1 EPRHRRPRGLRPAR
15 GRAPPDSCWRCLM
28 ATQAKAVARTVPK
41 LKGKV
46 LILEARFHEHIT
58 DMLVKGAI
66 GVLEQ
71 SGIKYDR
78 LAVPGSFEIPG
89 AIKFAMNMY
98 DGFVALGC
106 VIRGETSHFE
116 YVCAE
121 SARGLMSLSMDHNIA
136 IGYGVLTCDNE
147 AQAIQRADPKQLD
160 KGGDAALACLRVT
173 VMRRASLGAGRS

>member
-1 EPRHRRPRGLRPAR
+1 
-15 GRAPPDSCWRCLM
+15 M
-28 ATQAKAVARTVPK
+28 ATQTKPSQRTVPK

-58 DMLVKGAI
+58 EMLVKGAI
-66 GVLEQ
+66 AILEK
-71 SGIKYDR
+71 SGIKYER
-78 LAVPGSFEIPG
+78 LSVPGSFEIPG

-121 SARGLMSLSMDHNIA
+121 SARGLMALTMEHNMA
-136 IGYGVLTCDNE
+136 IGYGVLTCENE
-147 AQAIQRADPKQLD
+147 QQAIERADPKQLD
-160 KGGDAALACLRVT
+160 KGGDAALACLR
-173 VMRRASLGAGRS
+173 MIELKCRFLGGRSV

>member
-1 EPRHRRPRGLRPAR
+1 
-15 GRAPPDSCWRCLM
+15 M
-28 ATQAKAVARTVPK
+28 ATQTKPSARAVPK

-58 DMLVKGAI
+58 EMMVKGAVAI
-66 GVLEQ
+66 LEKSGV
-71 SGIKYDR
+71 KYER
-78 LAVPGSFEIPG
+78 LSVPGSFEIPG

-121 SARGLMSLSMDHNIA
+121 SARGLMALTMEHNMA

-147 AQAIQRADPKQLD
+147 QQAIERADPKQLD
-160 KGGDAALACLRVT
+160 KGGDAALACLR
-173 VMRRASLGAGRS
+173 MIELKCRFLGGRSV

>member
-1 EPRHRRPRGLRPAR
+1 
-15 GRAPPDSCWRCLM
+15 M
-28 ATQAKAVARTVPK
+28 ATQAKPVARTVPK

-58 DMLVKGAI
+58 DMMVKGAV

-71 SGIKYDR
+71 SGVKYDR
-78 LAVPGSFEIPG
+78 LSVPGSFELPG
-89 AIKFAMNMY
+89 AVKFAMNMY

-106 VIRGETSHFE
+106 VLRGATSHFE

-136 IGYGVLTCDNE
+136 IGYGVLTCDTE
-147 AQAIQRADPKQLD
+147 AEAIERADPKQLD
-160 KGGDAALACLRVT
+160 KGGDAALACLR
-173 VMRRASLGAGRS
+173 MIELKNRFLGGSRA

>member
-1 EPRHRRPRGLRPAR
+1 
-15 GRAPPDSCWRCLM
+15 M
-28 ATQAKAVARTVPK
+28 ATQARPSARAVPK

-58 DMLVKGAI
+58 DMMVKGAI
-66 GVLEQ
+66 AILDQ
-71 SGIKYDR
+71 SGIKYER

-89 AIKFAMNMY
+89 AIKFALNMY

-106 VIRGETSHFE
+106 VIRGATSHFE

-121 SARGLMSLSMDHNIA
+121 SARGLMSLSMDHNVA

-147 AQAIQRADPKQLD
+147 AQAIERADPKQLD
-160 KGGDAALACLRVT
+160 KGGDAALACLR
-173 VMRRASLGAGRS
+173 MIELKSRFLGGSRA

>member
-1 EPRHRRPRGLRPAR
+1 
-15 GRAPPDSCWRCLM
+15 M
-28 ATQAKAVARTVPK
+28 ATLGRPTTRTIPK

-58 DMLVKGAI
+58 EMMVKGAVA
-66 GVLEQ
+66 VLEQ

-78 LAVPGSFEIPG
+78 LPVPGSFEIPG

-106 VIRGETSHFE
+106 VIRGATSHFE

-121 SARGLMSLSMDHNIA
+121 SARGLMALSMDHNIA
-136 IGYGVLTCDNE
+136 IGYGVLTCDTE
-147 AQAIQRADPKQLD
+147 AQALERADPKQLD
-160 KGGDAALACLRVT
+160 KGGDAAAACLR
-173 VMRRASLGAGRS
+173 MIELKCRFLGGRSV

>member
-1 EPRHRRPRGLRPAR
+1 
-15 GRAPPDSCWRCLM
+15 M
-28 ATQAKAVARTVPK
+28 ATKGRPTTRTIPK

-58 DMLVKGAI
+58 DMMVKGAI
-66 GVLEQ
+66 AVLEQ
-71 SGIKYDR
+71 SGVKYER
-78 LAVPGSFEIPG
+78 LPVPGSFEIPG
-89 AIKFAMNMY
+89 AIKFALNMY

-121 SARGLMSLSMDHNIA
+121 SARGLMSLSMDHNVA

-147 AQAIQRADPKQLD
+147 QQAIERADPKQLD
-160 KGGDAALACLRVT
+160 KGGDAALACLR
-173 VMRRASLGAGRS
+173 MMELKSRFLGGSRA